1 MSSNANKRGK
11 NYGSFAERIL
21 KKQGWREGQGL
32 GAKNQGI
39 PEPLK
44 PKLKFDK
51 AGVGVDP
58 AKEFT
63 DHWWQRAFDAAAD
76 KIEVTVDDDDQV
88 RVKAKKKKK
97 KKKSGKTDNNEK
109 VAYKGHFVKSE
120 TLTEG
125 KVVKLDKEACSNS
138 EDDEERVK
146 KRQLTDEELFEACGG
161 MTAHKGARHGHKMS
175 AKRSR
180 LEAMDKKLL
189 SDNS

>member
-1 MSSNANKRGK
+1 MSHSKK
-11 NYGSFAERIL
+11 YGSVAEKIL
-21 KKQGWREGQGL
+21 KKQGWKQGQGL
-32 GAKNQGI
+32 GATNQGI
-39 PEPLK
+39 PEPIK

-63 DHWWQRAFDAAAD
+63 DHWWQRAFDAAAS
-76 KIEVTVDDDDQV
+76 KIEVSVDEDDQV
-88 RVKAKKKKK
+88 QIKAKQKKKKK
-97 KKKSGKTDNNEK
+97 KDKKVKK
-109 VAYKGHFVKSE
+109 KAAYASHFVKSE
-120 TLTEG
+120 TLKGG
-125 KVVKLDKEACSNS
+125 KVVKVDKDNNCSSS
-138 EDDEERVK
+138 EDDDVDSKAGK

-189 SDNS
+189 CDD